1 MAPLHRTQGLIL
13 HCTSCLRLAL
23 YLPESRT
30 MCLGSIWAIG
40 SSGIQTFTHT
50 SSHASTH
57 VPTHES
63 THASLS
69 PALPLFLSLPLSSTS
84 CACYLCTLSLVSGSQ
99 ETGDLPS
106 RQVVP
111 EYPSG
116 SEPAC
121 ESLRVGTGALPSP
134 NTELGARCGQGRC
147 LVSPLL
153 ATAALGWLSKPH
165 SRKPSRPSSNARFF
179 LSTGFPQSRK
189 LPYEDETVKST

>member
-1 MAPLHRTQGLIL
+1 MSGW
-13 HCTSCLRLAL
+13 
-23 YLPESRT
+23 YLSHWFFRHTYIYPHMQPCIQPCIT
-30 MCLGSIWAIG
+30 V
-40 SSGIQTFTHT
+40 SSSF
-50 SSHASTH
+50 
-57 VPTHES
+57 
-63 THASLS
+63 SL
-69 PALPLFLSLPLSSTS
+69 LTLPLSSTS

-121 ESLRVGTGALPSP
+121 ESPRVGTGALSWP
-134 NTELGARCGQGRC
+134 NTELDARCGQGRC

-153 ATAALGWLSKPH
+153 ATAALRWLSKSH
-165 SRKPSRPSSNARFF
+165 SKKPSRPSSNARFF